1 MTLVVKKRLNN
12 SAVTAADE
20 NGAECVVFGKG
31 IAFQVKEK
39 EIIPEEKIER
49 VFYQKEKTLLWQ
61 LIEDIPQR
69 YFDISCEIIEYIQ
82 GNLKV
87 ELGNSIYLTLMDHIS
102 FIKERAEKGMLP
114 KNTMKWEI
122 SRYYQEEYRLSKKV
136 VELLEDEFEIE
147 LNDDERGGSKDTYL
161 SLFKNT
167 SVWMFFLGI
176 FCYVSTEQGTSIF
189 MTTFLEKYHGVNPQT
204 DGAFIVSLF
213 WGLMTAGCL
222 VGMLLLKL
230 IDSRLLLKYSGCLT
244 IILLACAIWGGRSLS
259 SLAFPAIGFSLSVM
273 YSIVFSLALNS
284 VPSNHGSFAGILC
297 TAIVGGAAGPL
308 IISSIADLTSLRI
321 GMCVIFIFVAYIVF
335 VAFTA
340 HPLVN
345 NKTVSVKELLGIK

>member
-1 MTLVVKKRLNN
+1 MALLVKKRLNN
-12 SAVTAADE
+12 SAIIAVDE
-20 NGAECVVFGKG
+20 NGIECVVFGKG

-39 EIIPEEKIER
+39 EIVPAEKIER

-147 LNDDERGGSKDTYL
+147 LNDDEAASIALHIVNAEIGGQSVHQGMESIHLVDDILQIICFQTGSKQDEDNLNYQRLVTHVKFFVQRLYKKEKPRTPNPLYDIVVKQYPQAYEIAEKVKKFVEKKLNCKIDDEEITYL
-161 SLFKNT
+161 IVHIHLI
-167 SVWMFFLGI
+167 L
-176 FCYVSTEQGTSIF
+176 
-189 MTTFLEKYHGVNPQT
+189 NP
-204 DGAFIVSLF
+204 
-213 WGLMTAGCL
+213 
-222 VGMLLLKL
+222 
-230 IDSRLLLKYSGCLT
+230 
-244 IILLACAIWGGRSLS
+244 
-259 SLAFPAIGFSLSVM
+259 
-273 YSIVFSLALNS
+273 
-284 VPSNHGSFAGILC
+284 
-297 TAIVGGAAGPL
+297 
-308 IISSIADLTSLRI
+308 
-321 GMCVIFIFVAYIVF
+321 
-335 VAFTA
+335 
-340 HPLVN
+340 
-345 NKTVSVKELLGIK
+345 